1 MDSQDD
7 HLGYHGDLDHL
18 DHLECLAS
26 GIGGKVIK
34 VIKVINI
41 FMVGGL
47 ITLPTFTAG
56 LALNHTL

>member
-1 MDSQDD
+1 MDGQDD

-47 ITLPTFTAG
+47 ITLPIFTAG
-56 LALNHTL
+56 LALNRTL

>member
-1 MDSQDD
+1 MNGQDD

-41 FMVGGL
+41 LMVGGL
-47 ITLPTFTAG
+47 ITFPNFTAG
-56 LALNHTL
+56 

>member
-1 MDSQDD
+1 MDGQDD

-41 FMVGGL
+41 LMVGGL

-56 LALNHTL
+56 LALNRTL